1 MRDAPAVTVTVA
13 VCTKDRPEQLE
24 RLLQSLVRQAP
35 APFEVIVI
43 DNAPSTERTR
53 QLVSESFPEFRYV
66 REPVPGLDFARNRA
80 LREARGTVVAYID
93 DDAIAAPDWSGA
105 TEAVFAESAR
115 IAVCMGKVDALTL
128 DNAGARLF
136 EATGGFGRGDKRIHL
151 PPGAGPAPHGLPRPF
166 AAWAVGIG
174 FGASMAVNRSAIQA
188 LGGFDEALDMGAVLP
203 GGGDQDILWRALE
216 AGHEVVYEPRVQAW
230 HEHRSDVEAVGRQI
244 AGHGRA
250 LVATLTKSLRIAPWP
265 RKPPVLAFLVWR
277 LAKPF
282 VRLVRRLFGLDPL
295 PARVLWR
302 LAGETWAGLFAYPA
316 ARRLAA
322 ERLAAVQGGTA
333 RGLPA
338 RGE

>member
-1 MRDAPAVTVTVA
+1 MRAAPAVTVSVA

-24 RLLQSLVRQAP
+24 RLLQSLAGQSP
-35 APFEVIVI
+35 APFEAIVI

-53 QLVSESFPEFRYV
+53 QLVSGSFPQFRYV

-93 DDAIAAPDWSGA
+93 DDAIAAPGWSGA
-105 TEAVFAESAR
+105 IQAVFAESPR

-128 DNAGARLF
+128 DTEGARLF
-136 EATGGFGRGDKRIHL
+136 EATGGFGRGEKRIHL
-151 PPGAGPAPHGLPRPF
+151 PPGAGPVPPGMPRPF

-174 FGASMAVNRSAIQA
+174 FGASMAVNRATIQA

-216 AGHEVVYEPRVQAW
+216 AGHEVVYEPAVQAW
-230 HEHRSDVEAVGRQI
+230 HEHRSDADAVGLQI

-265 RKPPVLAFLVWR
+265 RKPPVLAFLAWR
-277 LAKPF
+277 LVKPF
-282 VRLVRRLFGLDPL
+282 IRLGKRLFGLDPL

-322 ERLAAVQGGTA
+322 ERIATVRGAAA
-333 RGLPA
+333 RDVPVH
-338 RGE
+338 GE